1 MQTPGHESS
10 LDLAPQSCQS
20 CRSSKR
26 KCDKALP
33 RCSLCAKRNRSCEY
47 WRPEP
52 LSHSATALSPE
63 RGWYPS
69 PLDEQA
75 DIQTIDF
82 PTILFLDPALLQH
95 SLLETSPTTGTTV
108 PQDILELLGDLD
120 GIQLTATRFFKHI
133 HQWMPFISKKRFY
146 DLYLQPSFRSRP
158 DVALLLLALKL
169 ITTFPPAGS
178 RSPRTA
184 LYNSAKHFYLKV
196 EESFS
201 ILVLQAGVLV
211 ALYELGHGIYPAAFL
226 SIGVCARYAHALGI
240 NVSRTVPTRRVLTL
254 VEVEERRRAWWAI
267 VILDRFVSIGCP
279 GRPFA
284 TADPKLDDY
293 LPSDD
298 AAWDQGTVKPDRF
311 STLSSPMTGHMSK
324 FALLCQAARLLG
336 QVLHHLSTDFTNEDD
351 VWIQLDRTLQSRL
364 AAALNIDC
372 PDYDQI
378 TFVYSAIVAL
388 YTPWL
393 SSGAVQEM
401 DNHHSQ
407 RAKVILQQ
415 ITERINANLIERQC
429 FLGRDPEDMSPWGL
443 YFAYRICGT
452 HMRTS
457 SKAPHD
463 LEVVRR
469 LREGFMDIDVRWNVA
484 GVYLKLLEAQEAIN
498 LEV

>member
-1 MQTPGHESS
+1 MQTPSHESS
-10 LDLAPQSCQS
+10 LNIAPQSCQS
-20 CRSSKR
+20 CRSRKR

-33 RCSLCAKRNRSCEY
+33 TCSLCAKRNRSCEY
-47 WRPEP
+47 SRPEP
-52 LSHSATALSPE
+52 LSHSATASIPE

-95 SLLETSPTTGTTV
+95 SLLETSSTVGTTV
-108 PQDILELLGDLD
+108 LQDILQLLGDLD
-120 GIQLTATRFFKHI
+120 EIQLTATRFFKHI

-158 DVALLLLALKL
+158 DVVLLLLALKL
-169 ITTFPPAGS
+169 ITAFPPA
-178 RSPRTA
+178 
-184 LYNSAKHFYLKV
+184 V

-226 SIGVCARYAHALGI
+226 SIGACARYAHALGI

-254 VEVEERRRAWWAI
+254 VEVEERRRVWWAV

-293 LPSDD
+293 LPADD
-298 AAWDQGTVKPDRF
+298 VAWDQGTVKPDRF

-336 QVLHHLSTDFTNEDD
+336 QVLHHLSADFTSEDD
-351 VWIQLDRTLQSRL
+351 VWIQLDRTLQSML

-378 TFVYSAIVAL
+378 TFVYSALVAL

-393 SSGAVQEM
+393 SSDAVQKI
-401 DNHHSQ
+401 DSHRSQ

-443 YFAYRICGT
+443 YFAYRICGA

-457 SKAPHD
+457 SKAPHG
-463 LEVVRR
+463 LEVARK

-484 GVYLKLLEAQEAIN
+484 GVYLQLLEAQEAIN
-498 LEV
+498 LEA